1 MRRRD
6 WRLVKKRLIQAA
18 SGLLFLLGIVYVSDY
33 LWLRIRIGRQQ
44 NALGAVEIQPYYAI
58 AEKNNKTQFISADP
72 LTVPCVHALFPHF
85 GYSPCWYVTR
95 HTDQR
100 IDE

>member
-1 MRRRD
+1 MNLR
-6 WRLVKKRLIQAA
+6 VMKKRLIQACG
-18 SGLLFLLGIVYVSDY
+18 GLLVLLMTVYAVDY
-33 LWLRIRIGRQQ
+33 ASLRIRIWQHRNPFGT
-44 NALGAVEIQPYYAI
+44 VEVQPYYAI

-72 LTVPCVHALFPHF
+72 LTVTCVHSLFPHF
-85 GYSPCWYVTR
+85 GSNPCWYVSR

>member
-1 MRRRD
+1 M
-6 WRLVKKRLIQAA
+6 KKRLFQVAA
-18 SGLLFLLGIVYVSDY
+18 GLLLLLAIVYAGDY
-33 LWLRIRIGRQQ
+33 LWLRVRIWRHQ
-44 NALGAVEIQPYYAI
+44 NAFGSVEVQPYYAI

-85 GYSPCWYVTR
+85 GDNPCWYVSR

>member
-1 MRRRD
+1 MALAG
-6 WRLVKKRLIQAA
+6 LVYA
-18 SGLLFLLGIVYVSDY
+18 GDYVS
-33 LWLRIRIGRQQ
+33 LRFRIPGNREQF
-44 NALGAVEIQPYYAI
+44 GSVTVQPYYAI

-72 LTVPCVHALFPHF
+72 QTVTCVHALFPHF
-85 GYSPCWYVTR
+85 TCQPCWWVSR